1 MKMTAAIVEE
11 FNKPLVIE
19 QLEIPALKCG
29 QVLVRVYCSGVCGA
43 QLGHIAGV
51 KTKKEFLPF
60 LLGHEGGGE
69 VIDVGNSV
77 RHVKKGDRVVLH
89 WRPGVG
95 IESEFPRY
103 TRQDGSTVGG
113 GLVTTFNDYA
123 VVSENRV
130 TRIEKDIPF
139 SKAIPYEIAAL
150 MGCCVTTG
158 LGLINNEAHLKIGES
173 IAVFGCGGVGLSVI
187 QGASM
192 VSGNPIIAIDLSDDK
207 LNLSKECGATH
218 TINSRYS
225 TQTLNIVK
233 NIVGLSAGVD
243 VFVDT
248 TGNAKCI
255 EMAYDMTKAGGR
267 TIMVGQP
274 KPGQEFVF
282 RNPVQHFN
290 GKTLMDSEGGQT
302 NPSTDIARYLELY
315 RKGKL
320 DLEKLVFSNSDASC
334 FRLFEINRVLDML
347 RSGSI
352 LGRAI
357 IRME

>member
-11 FNKPLVIE
+11 FNKPLVVE

-29 QVLVRVYCSGVCGA
+29 QVLVQVYCSGVCGA

-51 KTKKEFLPF
+51 KVKKEFLPF

-69 VIDVGNSV
+69 VIDVGSSV
-77 RHVKKGDRVVLH
+77 RHVKTGDRVVLH
-89 WRPGVG
+89 WRSGVG
-95 IESEFPRY
+95 IESEFPKY
-103 TRQDGSTVGG
+103 TRQDGSTVGA

-123 VVSENRV
+123 VVSENRI
-130 TRIEKDIPF
+130 TRIPKD
-139 SKAIPYEIAAL
+139 IPYEIAAL

-207 LNLSKECGATH
+207 LSLAKECGATH
-218 TINSRYS
+218 TINSRHIDVCSGIEKYIMDS
-225 TQTLNIVK
+225 PAI
-233 NIVGLSAGVD
+233 VD
-243 VFVDT
+243 VCVDT
-248 TGNAKCI
+248 TGNTECI
-255 EMAYDMTKAGGR
+255 EMAYNMTRAGGR

-274 KPGQEFVF
+274 KPGQDFVF

-290 GKTLMDSEGGQT
+290 GKMLMDSEGGQT
-302 NPSTDIARYLELY
+302 DPSTDINRYLGLY
-315 RKGKL
+315 RQGKF
-320 DLEKLVFSNSDASC
+320 DPEKLISLNIDKFFFGLN
-334 FRLFEINRVLDML
+334 EINRVLDML